1 AGGGSDVNNI
11 TMLPAAHQHTDQDR
25 MNDINEQPGLE
36 LVPDG
41 QPRHITNYSDAHV
54 AGNPYY
60 QSFDETGKEAIPTT
74 KYTQIANVEDPPDA
88 KPKRSRRRLWLTAGG
103 VTLLIVIL
111 SAVLGGVFGSRAAK
125 TSSADQT
132 GASASPS
139 PSPIATSQTIRQGS
153 SLSVTGWRKS
163 SGVEIFLFY
172 QDVNNYV
179 RCSKYEEVP
188 TSSTLG
194 NTSWHAP
201 VRYNSFA
208 TSKSRLAGTIIQF
221 GTGAVPQVE
230 MFYTNDD
237 NRLLG
242 LSINNAISS
251 GYEEDSIKG
260 SMLSTGSNSSVAA
273 YWPWITYQGPDQSLF
288 EVRNSLIG
296 DGFFPAS
303 AWDVRKL
310 GIIAAETSQ
319 LALFPLSSNFSA
331 IAAHGAYGIIYQ
343 ASNNSLAIATPGNSS
358 SELAANYALAWPSG
372 KSQINMFCDF
382 SNHIWFYYLC
392 VGFTVPTISKGGSF
406 AAFSIARESDALQR
420 VNIYI
425 LFIDASFD
433 INVLRNSASGWQL
446 TQPAALKAVDS
457 DSDIACLTMA
467 TTCFDSNG
475 SQVLLGQALSE
486 TRCYFQRGGLVREA
500 MLSGDDWV
508 DLGSVPIP

>member
-1 AGGGSDVNNI
+1 
-11 TMLPAAHQHTDQDR
+11 MLPAAHQHTDQD
-25 MNDINEQPGLE
+25 
-36 LVPDG
+36 
-41 QPRHITNYSDAHV
+41 YAHV

-60 QSFDETGKEAIPTT
+60 QSFDDTGKEAIPTT
-74 KYTQIANVEDPPDA
+74 NYTQIANVEDPPDA

-111 SAVLGGVFGSRAAK
+111 SVVLAGVFGSRAAK

-132 GASASPS
+132 GASPSPS

-179 RCSKYEEVP
+179 RCSRYEEVP

-208 TSKSRLAGTIIQF
+208 TSKSRLAGTTIQF

-251 GYEEDSIKG
+251 GYEEDSI
-260 SMLSTGSNSSVAA
+260 
-273 YWPWITYQGPDQSLF
+273 
-288 EVRNSLIG
+288 
-296 DGFFPAS
+296 
-303 AWDVRKL
+303 
-310 GIIAAETSQ
+310 
-319 LALFPLSSNFSA
+319 
-331 IAAHGAYGIIYQ
+331 
-343 ASNNSLAIATPGNSS
+343 
-358 SELAANYALAWPSG
+358 
-372 KSQINMFCDF
+372 
-382 SNHIWFYYLC
+382 
-392 VGFTVPTISKGGSF
+392 TVPTISKGVSF

-425 LFIDASFD
+425 LFIDASSD

-467 TTCFDSNG
+467 TTYFDSNG

>member
-1 AGGGSDVNNI
+1 
-11 TMLPAAHQHTDQDR
+11 

-343 ASNNSLAIATPGNSS
+343 ASNNSLAIATPGNS
-358 SELAANYALAWPSG
+358 
-372 KSQINMFCDF
+372 
-382 SNHIWFYYLC
+382 
-392 VGFTVPTISKGGSF
+392 FTVPTISKGGSF